1 MIKKPKFR
9 LDIIL
14 VLSILA
20 LLAFGTIMVYSTTL
34 SFSKPVQ
41 NGLMKTHFL
50 SLALGI
56 VIMFALMLI
65 DYNIWGKLYLIIY
78 AGCILLLIATL
89 IFGKTVNNAKSWIEI
104 GSRFT
109 FQPSEFVKVGLIISL
124 AKYIENNIE
133 NINNPFVLLKI
144 LAFAF
149 LPVVLILLQPDV
161 GTAIVYVFFIFIMLF
176 SQGISIRYVIYAIG
190 LGVLSIPALWFS
202 MNQYQKNRI
211 YDFLDP
217 TRDAMGSGRQVI
229 QGKIALGSG
238 KLFGRGLFK
247 GTQNMYKYVPEK
259 HTDSIFAIV
268 GEETGFVGG
277 AIMIFLYYSMLRR
290 MIIIAKN
297 SDNVFGS
304 AMVSGFL
311 GMFFF
316 HIVQNIGMILGILP
330 VTGIPLPFISYAGTF
345 QLTSLACIG
354 LVLSVNYNRGATRF
368 TDDSLELLK
377 WLSSIAKLKN

>member
-1 MIKKPKFR
+1 MNKKPRFR
-9 LDIIL
+9 IDIIL
-14 VLSILA
+14 VLTILA
-20 LLAFGTIMVYSTTL
+20 LLVFGTIMVYSTTL
-34 SFSKPVQ
+34 SFAKPVQ
-41 NGLMKTHFL
+41 NSLMKTHFL

-56 VIMFALMLI
+56 LVMFVLMLI
-65 DYNIWGKLYLIIY
+65 DYNIWGKLYLFIY

-89 IFGKTVNNAKSWIEI
+89 LFGKSVHDAKSWIQI
-104 GSRFT
+104 GSKFS

-124 AKYIENNIE
+124 AKYIENNIDKL
-133 NINNPFVLLKI
+133 NNLFVLLKI

-149 LPVVLILLQPDV
+149 LPVLLILLQPDF

-176 SQGISIRYVIYAIG
+176 SQGISLRYVMYAIG

-217 TRDAMGSGRQVI
+217 NRDAMGSGRQVI

-268 GEETGFVGG
+268 GEETGFFGG
-277 AIMIFLYYSMLRR
+277 AIMIFLYYCMLSR
-290 MIIIAKN
+290 MINIAKN

-311 GMFFF
+311 GMFLF

-354 LVLSVNYNRGATRF
+354 LVLSVNYNRGASRF
-368 TDDSLELLK
+368 IDKSLDF
-377 WLSSIAKLKN
+377 IQ

>member
-9 LDIIL
+9 VDIIL

-50 SLALGI
+50 SLTLGI

-65 DYNIWGKLYLIIY
+65 DYNIWGELYLIIY
-78 AGCILLLIATL
+78 AGCILLLIVTL

-161 GTAIVYVFFIFIMLF
+161 GTAIVYVVFIFIMLF
-176 SQGISIRYVIYAIG
+176 SQGISLKYVAYAIG

-304 AMVSGFL
+304 SMVSGFL

-377 WLSSIAKLKN
+377 WLSSTAKLKN

>member
-1 MIKKPKFR
+1 MNKKPRFR
-9 LDIIL
+9 IDIIL
-14 VLSILA
+14 VLTILA

-34 SFSKPVQ
+34 SFAKPVQ
-41 NGLMKTHFL
+41 NSLMKTHFL

-56 VIMFALMLI
+56 LVMFVLMLI
-65 DYNIWGKLYLIIY
+65 DYNIWGKLYLFIY

-89 IFGKTVNNAKSWIEI
+89 LFGKSVHDAKSWIQI
-104 GSRFT
+104 GSKFS

-124 AKYIENNIE
+124 AKYIENNIDKL
-133 NINNPFVLLKI
+133 NNPFVLLKI

-149 LPVVLILLQPDV
+149 LPVLLILLQPDF

-176 SQGISIRYVIYAIG
+176 SQGISLRYVMYAIG

-217 TRDAMGSGRQVI
+217 NRDAMGSGRQVI

-268 GEETGFVGG
+268 GEETGFFGG
-277 AIMIFLYYSMLRR
+277 AIMIFLYYCMLSR
-290 MIIIAKN
+290 MINIAKN

-311 GMFFF
+311 GMFLF

-354 LVLSVNYNRGATRF
+354 LVLSVNYNRGVSRF
-368 TDDSLELLK
+368 IDKSLDF
-377 WLSSIAKLKN
+377 IQ

>member
-1 MIKKPKFR
+1 MNKKPRFR
-9 LDIIL
+9 IDIIL
-14 VLSILA
+14 VLTILA

-34 SFSKPVQ
+34 SFAKPVQ
-41 NGLMKTHFL
+41 NSLMKTHFL

-56 VIMFALMLI
+56 LVMFVLMLI
-65 DYNIWGKLYLIIY
+65 DYNIWGKLYLFIY

-89 IFGKTVNNAKSWIEI
+89 LFGKSVHDAKSWIQI
-104 GSRFT
+104 GSKFS

-124 AKYIENNIE
+124 AKYIENNIDKL
-133 NINNPFVLLKI
+133 NNPFVLLKI

-149 LPVVLILLQPDV
+149 LPVLLILLQPDF
-161 GTAIVYVFFIFIMLF
+161 GTAIVYVFFIFIILF
-176 SQGISIRYVIYAIG
+176 SQGISLRYVMYAIG

-217 TRDAMGSGRQVI
+217 NRDAMGSGRQVI

-268 GEETGFVGG
+268 GEETGFFGG
-277 AIMIFLYYSMLRR
+277 AIMIFLYYCMLSR
-290 MIIIAKN
+290 MINIAKN

-311 GMFFF
+311 GMFLF

-354 LVLSVNYNRGATRF
+354 LVLSVNYNRGASRF
-368 TDDSLELLK
+368 IDKSLDF
-377 WLSSIAKLKN
+377 IQ

>member
-1 MIKKPKFR
+1 MNKKPRFR
-9 LDIIL
+9 IDIIL
-14 VLSILA
+14 VLTILA

-34 SFSKPVQ
+34 SFAKPVQ
-41 NGLMKTHFL
+41 NSLMKTHFL

-56 VIMFALMLI
+56 LVMFVLMLI
-65 DYNIWGKLYLIIY
+65 DYNIWGKLYLFIY

-89 IFGKTVNNAKSWIEI
+89 LFGKSVHDAKSWIQI
-104 GSRFT
+104 GSKFS

-124 AKYIENNIE
+124 AKYIENNIDKL
-133 NINNPFVLLKI
+133 NNPFVLLKI

-149 LPVVLILLQPDV
+149 LPVLLILLQPDF

-176 SQGISIRYVIYAIG
+176 SQGISLRYVMYAIG

-217 TRDAMGSGRQVI
+217 NRDAMGSGRQVI

-268 GEETGFVGG
+268 GEETGFFGG
-277 AIMIFLYYSMLRR
+277 AIMILLYYCMLSR
-290 MIIIAKN
+290 MINIAKN

-311 GMFFF
+311 GMFLF

-354 LVLSVNYNRGATRF
+354 LVLSVNYNRGASRF
-368 TDDSLELLK
+368 IDKSLDFIQ
-377 WLSSIAKLKN
+377 WL

>member
-1 MIKKPKFR
+1 MNKKPRFR
-9 LDIIL
+9 IDIIL
-14 VLSILA
+14 VLTILA

-34 SFSKPVQ
+34 SFAKPVQ
-41 NGLMKTHFL
+41 NSLMKTHFL

-56 VIMFALMLI
+56 LVMFVLMLI
-65 DYNIWGKLYLIIY
+65 DYNIWGKLYLFIY

-89 IFGKTVNNAKSWIEI
+89 LFGKSVHDAKSWIQI
-104 GSRFT
+104 GSKFS

-124 AKYIENNIE
+124 AKYIENNIDKL
-133 NINNPFVLLKI
+133 NNPFVLLKI

-149 LPVVLILLQPDV
+149 LPVLLILLQPDF
-161 GTAIVYVFFIFIMLF
+161 GTAIVYVFFIFIILF
-176 SQGISIRYVIYAIG
+176 SQGISLRYVMYAIG

-217 TRDAMGSGRQVI
+217 NRDAMGSGRQVI

-268 GEETGFVGG
+268 GEETGFFGG
-277 AIMIFLYYSMLRR
+277 AIMILLYYCMLSR
-290 MIIIAKN
+290 MINIAKN

-311 GMFFF
+311 GMFLF

-354 LVLSVNYNRGATRF
+354 LVLSVNYNRGASRF
-368 TDDSLELLK
+368 IDKSLDF
-377 WLSSIAKLKN
+377 IQ

>member
-1 MIKKPKFR
+1 MNKKPRFR
-9 LDIIL
+9 IDIIL
-14 VLSILA
+14 VLTIFA

-34 SFSKPVQ
+34 SFAKPVQ
-41 NGLMKTHFL
+41 NSLMKTHFL

-56 VIMFALMLI
+56 LVMFVLMLI
-65 DYNIWGKLYLIIY
+65 DYNIWGKLYLFIY

-89 IFGKTVNNAKSWIEI
+89 LFGKSVHDAKSWIQI
-104 GSRFT
+104 GSKFS

-124 AKYIENNIE
+124 AKYIENNIDKL
-133 NINNPFVLLKI
+133 NNPFVLLKI

-149 LPVVLILLQPDV
+149 LPVLLILLQPDF

-176 SQGISIRYVIYAIG
+176 SQGISLRYVMYAIG

-217 TRDAMGSGRQVI
+217 NRDAMGSGRQVI

-268 GEETGFVGG
+268 GEETGFFGG
-277 AIMIFLYYSMLRR
+277 AIMIFLYYCMLSR
-290 MIIIAKN
+290 MINIAKN

-311 GMFFF
+311 GMFLF

-354 LVLSVNYNRGATRF
+354 LVLSVNYNRGVSRF
-368 TDDSLELLK
+368 IDKSLDFIQ
-377 WLSSIAKLKN
+377 WL

>member
-1 MIKKPKFR
+1 MNKKPKFR
-9 LDIIL
+9 IDIIL
-14 VLSILA
+14 VLTILA

-34 SFSKPVQ
+34 SFAKPVQ
-41 NGLMKTHFL
+41 NSLMKTHFL

-56 VIMFALMLI
+56 LVMFVLMLI
-65 DYNIWGKLYLIIY
+65 DYNIWGKLYLFIY

-89 IFGKTVNNAKSWIEI
+89 LFGKSVHDAKSWIQI
-104 GSRFT
+104 GSKFS

-124 AKYIENNIE
+124 AKYIENNIDKL
-133 NINNPFVLLKI
+133 NNPFVLLKI

-149 LPVVLILLQPDV
+149 LPVLLILLQPDF

-176 SQGISIRYVIYAIG
+176 SQGISLRYVMYAIG

-217 TRDAMGSGRQVI
+217 NRDAMGSGRQVI

-268 GEETGFVGG
+268 GEETGFFGG
-277 AIMIFLYYSMLRR
+277 AIMILLYYCMLSR
-290 MIIIAKN
+290 MINIAKN

-311 GMFFF
+311 GMFLF

-354 LVLSVNYNRGATRF
+354 LVLSVNYNRGVSRF
-368 TDDSLELLK
+368 IDKSLDFIQ
-377 WLSSIAKLKN
+377 WL

>member
-1 MIKKPKFR
+1 MNKKPRFR
-9 LDIIL
+9 IDIIL
-14 VLSILA
+14 VLTILA

-34 SFSKPVQ
+34 SFAKPVQ
-41 NGLMKTHFL
+41 NSLMKTHFL

-56 VIMFALMLI
+56 LVMFVLMLI
-65 DYNIWGKLYLIIY
+65 DYNIWGKLYLFIY

-89 IFGKTVNNAKSWIEI
+89 LFGKSVHDAKSWIQI
-104 GSRFT
+104 GSKFS

-124 AKYIENNIE
+124 AKYIENNIDKL
-133 NINNPFVLLKI
+133 NNPFVLLKI

-149 LPVVLILLQPDV
+149 LPVLLILLQPDF

-176 SQGISIRYVIYAIG
+176 SQGISLRYVMYAIG

-217 TRDAMGSGRQVI
+217 NRDAMGSGRQVI

-268 GEETGFVGG
+268 GEETGFFGG
-277 AIMIFLYYSMLRR
+277 AIMILLYYCMLSR
-290 MIIIAKN
+290 MINIAKN

-311 GMFFF
+311 GMFLF

-354 LVLSVNYNRGATRF
+354 LVLSVNYNRGASRF
-368 TDDSLELLK
+368 IDKSLDF
-377 WLSSIAKLKN
+377 IQ

>member
-1 MIKKPKFR
+1 MNRKSGLR
-9 LDIIL
+9 VDIIL
-14 VLSILA
+14 IISILA
-20 LLAFGTIMVYSTTL
+20 LLVFGTIMVYSTTL
-34 SFSKPVQ
+34 SFPKSIQ
-41 NGLMKTHFL
+41 NTMMKTHFL
-50 SLALGI
+50 SLALGLLL
-56 VIMFALMLI
+56 MFILMLI
-65 DYNIWGKLYLIIY
+65 DYNLWGKLYLIIY
-78 AGCILLLIATL
+78 AACILLLVVTL
-89 IFGKTVNNAKSWIEI
+89 LFGKTVHDAKSWLEI
-104 GSRFT
+104 GNKFT

-133 NINNPFVLLKI
+133 KLNNPFVLLKI

-149 LPVVLILLQPDV
+149 LPVVLILLQPDF

-176 SQGISIRYVIYAIG
+176 SQGISIRYVMYAIG
-190 LGVLSIPALWFS
+190 LGILSIPALWFS
-202 MNQYQKNRI
+202 MNKYQKNRI

-217 TRDAMGSGRQVI
+217 SRDAMGSGRQVI

-268 GEETGFVGG
+268 GEETGFIGG
-277 AIMIFLYYSMLRR
+277 TLIILLYYSMLRR
-290 MIIIAKN
+290 MISIAKN
-297 SDNVFGS
+297 SDTVFGS

-311 GMFFF
+311 GMFLF

-354 LVLSVNYNRGATRF
+354 LILSVNYNKGMSRF
-368 TDDSLELLK
+368 TDSSLEL
-377 WLSSIAKLKN
+377 IQ